1 MRLCQNLKKK
11 QKSNGKCV
19 PVQRNWYNVL
29 VRVHLLLF
37 IFCVCNISLFLCI
50 LIDRVVIIQLK
61 GIPMVQDATQNVGQ
75 LGHVTTIGSGENTDS
90 LRQPNH
96 LQSNK
101 KNSEFFWGYFLVII
115 HFIDDI

>member
-1 MRLCQNLKKK
+1 MCPRSAQLVQCTRQGPPPSFILCVTFR
-11 QKSNGKCV
+11 S
-19 PVQRNWYNVL
+19 
-29 VRVHLLLF
+29 
-37 IFCVCNISLFLCI
+37 ICI

-96 LQSNK
+96 LQSK
-101 KNSEFFWGYFLVII
+101 KIQNFLVILVI
-115 HFIDDI
+115 ID